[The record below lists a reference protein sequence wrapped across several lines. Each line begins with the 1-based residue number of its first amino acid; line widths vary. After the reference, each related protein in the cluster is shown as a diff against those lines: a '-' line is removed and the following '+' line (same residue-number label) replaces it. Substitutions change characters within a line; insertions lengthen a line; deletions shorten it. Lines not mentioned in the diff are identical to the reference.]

1 MQLYFIRKPSEN
13 VEKVQNPNRLWVPIV
28 TERVIMSHIRFSQPL
43 WHLVDAKNQVVG
55 RLASQVVRILR
66 GKHKPT
72 YCPNYDCGDYVV
84 IINAGDIKFT
94 GDKTKQKHY
103 KWHTGY
109 PGGLKQKSV
118 RDLLQSKPEE
128 VSIYFLFF

>member
-1 MQLYFIRKPSEN
+1 
-13 VEKVQNPNRLWVPIV
+13 
-28 TERVIMSHIRFSQPL
+28 MSHIRFSQPL

-94 GDKTKQKHY
+94 GDKTQQKHY

-128 VSIYFLFF
+128 VSIY

>member
-1 MQLYFIRKPSEN
+1 
-13 VEKVQNPNRLWVPIV
+13 
-28 TERVIMSHIRFSQPL
+28 MSHVRFSQPL

-84 IINAGDIKFT
+84 IINAGDVKFT

-128 VSIYFLFF
+128 VSIYYLFIFNCIIIIIIILLLSSASL